1 MMNKRFGLATSLAT
15 IVIFAVLISISYP
28 ALAAD
33 VGVSRSM
40 PDRVDPLGALTVSFS
55 ISPSKTLSSFD
66 LAELMPQTWSI
77 KDWSVSGFD
86 KSSITLDTQT
96 SQSFM
101 GATYKGYDW
110 KFNAPLSSAVTLT
123 YTLDVPVSSGS
134 YNFVGIWTYT
144 GGFDKDEKT
153 LSVAVAP
160 PTTTT
165 TTTTTIPEE
174 TTTTT
179 IPIGPVEIPPE
190 AIYVIVVVIIA
201 AVLVVLWKKKMF
213 PFGKKKTFEPLES
226 LESLIS
232 PK

>member
-1 MMNKRFGLATSLAT
+1 MKIEMKKFVLATFMTL
-15 IVIFAVLISISYP
+15 VVLISFAYP

-33 VGVSRSM
+33 VTVSRSM
-40 PDRVDPLGALTVSFS
+40 PDRVNPLGTLTVSFS
-55 ISPSKTLSSFD
+55 ISPSTTLSNFD

-86 KSSITLDTQT
+86 KNNVALDTQT

-101 GATYKGYDW
+101 GATYKGYHW
-110 KFNAPLSSAVTLT
+110 KFNATLGSAVTLT

-134 YNFVGIWTYT
+134 YNFVGIWTHA

-160 PTTTT
+160 PTTTAAP
-165 TTTTTIPEE
+165 TTTTIPGE

-179 IPIGPVEIPPE
+179 ELVGPVEMPPE
-190 AIYVIVVVIIA
+190 TTYAIVAVVIA
-201 AVLVVLWKKKMF
+201 AVLLVLWKTKKLKL
-213 PFGKKKTFEPLES
+213 PFRKKS
-226 LESLIS
+226 LESLIPS
-232 PK
+232 NF